1 MSKSIITACA
11 AITVFSAPAFA
22 DESRTPPTEPFYA
35 SSTQAC
41 EEINLT
47 IYFEPGKAELTPF
60 ARDAIRETREQ
71 LSGCSVTSI
80 IGSAKASDAESQS
93 GKLTLADARR
103 AAVVDALD
111 THGIRSGNTDL
122 KTEVS
127 ASPEDAIMSRN
138 VGLTLQTTRAQV
150 G

>member
-11 AITVFSAPAFA
+11 AITVFTLPAFA
-22 DESRTPPTEPFYA
+22 DDARTPPSEPYYTPSA
-35 SSTQAC
+35 QAC
-41 EEINLT
+41 EDINLT

-60 ARDAIRETREQ
+60 ARDAIRETRER

-80 IGSAKASDAESQS
+80 IGSAKANDAASQA

-103 AAVVDALD
+103 ATVVDALD
-111 THGIRSGNTDL
+111 AHGIRALNTDF
-122 KTEVS
+122 KTDVTA
-127 ASPEDAIMSRN
+127 ASQDAIMSRK